1 MQNRQVTTTSEPTD
15 LSDITAKVQFLLNDL
30 SWTQKQERDY
40 LEQTYGE
47 KEGGF
52 ARASLY
58 LCLNERSR
66 REAIKKHDRHKIPM
80 VGL

>member
-47 KEGGF
+47 KTRSLLSEEKLRDF
-52 ARASLY
+52 LLY
-58 LCLNERSR
+58 LETL
-66 REAIKKHDRHKIPM
+66 KTP
-80 VGL
+80 